1 MAAVSIDII
10 FLALRDCTGSVQI
23 ILVGSLQIMSDLSDE
38 RSLALPPAPSPA
50 PMAPA
55 APAPPLPEQR
65 MDEVWQ
71 GEDVE
76 EGVGA
81 EEDQATTLA
90 RAEQVQ
96 QLTEEQVEQLVRPTR

>member
-65 MDEVWQ
+65 MDEDEGEAVWQ
-71 GEDVE
+71 GEDAE
-76 EGVGA
+76 EGLKKSKL
-81 EEDQATTLA
+81 QRL
-90 RAEQVQ
+90 RMQSRSEQP
-96 QLTEEQVEQLVRPTR
+96 RG